1 MFKSTKEMLKELII
15 KTANETL
22 TVYKRILFNGI
33 DHAVSE
39 EIFNETIMENV
50 GTRAFKQY
58 EESLFDSVM
67 EHVKKVSPQS
77 EFRLNMCLLSPTLC
91 GYDVDFAKACG
102 AGVAFAVAYFC
113 ITGEVA
119 APQDALQLNQI
130 QKQLLHNALLEF
142 QNEHKNL
149 LEKAE
154 RFSSPF
160 AFQQV
165 AVPDETLQQT
175 TSPSDSAGCLSSNL
189 KEQYQKEIEEYEQ
202 QQERQTNDRWVDNI
216 LKFVVYGLGI
226 IVAVG
231 ILWILGNTGFISPI
245 TEEEDKQIHGQYASG
260 YLDIQPYSQY
270 TTPSSQTREEADNAY
285 AQILEDNG
293 HNTPIKTPSYSK
305 PISSQSN
312 SPIQYE
318 EGSLL
323 EKLQHDSQNQ
333 TEPQSIT
340 VWIAGSG
347 NGTKYHRNPNCSN
360 MKNPLELAMSEALKL
375 GYAPCQKCY

>member
-154 RFSSPF
+154 HFSSPF

-260 YLDIQPYSQY
+260 CLDIQPYSQY

-323 EKLQHDSQNQ
+323 EKFQHDSQNQ
-333 TEPQSIT
+333 TEPQTIT

>member
-260 YLDIQPYSQY
+260 CLDIQPYSQY

-293 HNTPIKTPSYSK
+293 HNAPIKTPSYSK

-333 TEPQSIT
+333 TEPQTIT

>member
-154 RFSSPF
+154 HFPLLLLFNKLPYPMKHCSKQPPPPILP
-160 AFQQV
+160 
-165 AVPDETLQQT
+165 AVCLQ
-175 TSPSDSAGCLSSNL
+175 
-189 KEQYQKEIEEYEQ
+189 I
-202 QQERQTNDRWVDNI
+202 
-216 LKFVVYGLGI
+216 
-226 IVAVG
+226 
-231 ILWILGNTGFISPI
+231 
-245 TEEEDKQIHGQYASG
+245 
-260 YLDIQPYSQY
+260 
-270 TTPSSQTREEADNAY
+270 
-285 AQILEDNG
+285 
-293 HNTPIKTPSYSK
+293 
-305 PISSQSN
+305 
-312 SPIQYE
+312 
-318 EGSLL
+318 
-323 EKLQHDSQNQ
+323 
-333 TEPQSIT
+333 
-340 VWIAGSG
+340 
-347 NGTKYHRNPNCSN
+347 
-360 MKNPLELAMSEALKL
+360 
-375 GYAPCQKCY
+375 

>member
-154 RFSSPF
+154 HFSSPF

-260 YLDIQPYSQY
+260 CLDIQPYSQY

-293 HNTPIKTPSYSK
+293 HNDSK
-305 PISSQSN
+305 SQV
-312 SPIQYE
+312 
-318 EGSLL
+318 
-323 EKLQHDSQNQ
+323 KM
-333 TEPQSIT
+333 
-340 VWIAGSG
+340 VWITQDGK
-347 NGTKYHRNPNCSN
+347 KYHSNPNCSN
-360 MKNPLELAMSEALKL
+360 MKNPKQINIYDAQAR
-375 GYAPCQKCY
+375 GYGACNKCC